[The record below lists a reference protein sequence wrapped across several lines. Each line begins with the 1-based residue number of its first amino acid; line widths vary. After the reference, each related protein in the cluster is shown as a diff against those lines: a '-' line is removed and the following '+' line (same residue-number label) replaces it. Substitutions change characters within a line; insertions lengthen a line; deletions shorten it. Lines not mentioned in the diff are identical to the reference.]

1 MLKACPV
8 DFAAYAYG
16 LEHCKSAVA
25 QPAAQFGRFLTVEL
39 DYLEAVT
46 VADIDYVVVIVIYK
60 YGDGSYEAGKRHYCH
75 GIQFTGVARRFGIE
89 NESHKHRCQRCDLGD
104 VVGLAHAAYL
114 NHHLAVARSGEC
126 GFILLH

>member
-46 VADIDYVVVIVIYK
+46 VADIDYVVVIVIYNTATGLMK
-60 YGDGSYEAGKRHYCH
+60 PGSDITVMGSNSQALRG
-75 GIQFTGVARRFGIE
+75 
-89 NESHKHRCQRCDLGD
+89 DLG
-104 VVGLAHAAYL
+104 
-114 NHHLAVARSGEC
+114 
-126 GFILLH
+126 